1 MDEIKDRYYEL
12 DELISTID
20 MLKKQLSYQD
30 IIEKLETTKSEY
42 FEEWKSLEE
51 KVYEIEKQEKKEQKL
66 RDERD
71 RW

>member
-12 DELISTID
+12 DELISTLD

-42 FEEWKSLEE
+42 LEEWKSLEE
-51 KVYEIEKQEKKEQKL
+51 KVCEFEKQEKKEQKL